1 MSLAQYTALSS
12 DAPVATTASG
22 DTGGISANPSD
33 MNSATS
39 LQNEFISLMVAQIQN
54 QDPLNPLDGTEYV
67 SQLAQ
72 FSQVQSTENM
82 SMLMQ
87 NSMVLLDN
95 MQVLS
100 TAGLVGQTVYVSS
113 NEFEL
118 GEGVQSGKVELEHGS
133 NHMTLVVKDEF
144 GQSTKVPLGAHG
156 AGDVEFSINPE
167 ELGLKPGKYTVAVE
181 VQEGQKSPNVLLA
194 GTVEQVRIPSSGGA
208 ALVNVQ
214 GVGNVPFYQITQFG
228 A

>member
-1 MSLAQYTALSS
+1 MSIAPNNALNFDTPIGSASS
-12 DAPVATTASG
+12 SNGVLGNPKDA
-22 DTGGISANPSD
+22 
-33 MNSATS
+33 NSATS
-39 LQNEFISLMVAQIQN
+39 LENEFISLMVAQIQN

-82 SMLMQ
+82 ASMMK
-87 NSMVLLDN
+87 NNMVLLDN

-118 GEGVQSGKVELEHGS
+118 DEGQQRGKIELQHPS
-133 NHMTLVVKDEF
+133 SQVNLTITDEF
-144 GQSTKVPLGAHG
+144 GQVTPLSLGAHP
-156 AGDVEFSINPE
+156 AGDVDFSINPE
-167 ELGLKPGKYTVAVE
+167 SLGLKPGKYTVSAQI
-181 VQEGQKSPNVLLA
+181 QEGQSAPNLLLA
-194 GTVEQVRIPSSGGA
+194 GEVEQVRIPSSGGSA
-208 ALVNVQ
+208 QVNVQ
-214 GVGNVPFYQITQFG
+214 GVGSVPFYQITQFG

>member
-1 MSLAQYTALSS
+1 MSIASYNALSS
-12 DAPVATTASG
+12 DTPL
-22 DTGGISANPSD
+22 DTSAAQHGISGNPLD
-33 MNSATS
+33 MNSASS
-39 LQNEFISLMVAQIQN
+39 LENEFISLMVAQIQN

-82 SMLMQ
+82 STMMQ

-118 GEGVQSGKVELEHGS
+118 GEQVQNGKLELAHS
-133 NHMTLVVKDEF
+133 SSQVTLVVKDQF
-144 GQSTKVPLGAHG
+144 GQSTKVPLGAHP
-156 AGDVEFSINPE
+156 AGDVDFSIDPE
-167 ELGLKPGKYTVAVE
+167 KLGLKPGNYTVSVE
-181 VQEGQKSPNVLLA
+181 VQEGQSAPNILMA

-208 ALVNVQ
+208 AFVNIE
-214 GVGNVPFYQITQFG
+214 GVGSVPFYQITQFG

>member
-1 MSLAQYTALSS
+1 MSIAQFTALDA
-12 DAPVATTASG
+12 DAPLATQSNA
-22 DTGGISANPSD
+22 GISANPQD
-33 MNSATS
+33 MNSASS

-82 SMLMQ
+82 STLMQ

-100 TAGLVGQTVYVSS
+100 TAGLVGQTVYVNS
-113 NEFEL
+113 NEFEM
-118 GEGVQSGKVELEHGS
+118 GEGVQSGKIELAHPSNQVTLIVE
-133 NHMTLVVKDEF
+133 DEF
-144 GQSTKVPLGAHG
+144 GQKTKVPLGAHA
-156 AGDVEFSINPE
+156 AGDVDFSLDPE
-167 ELGLKPGKYTVAVE
+167 KHGLKPGNYRISVE
-181 VQEGQKSPNVLLA
+181 VQEGQAAPNLLLA
-194 GTVEQVRIPSSGGA
+194 GEVEQVRIPSTGGA
-208 ALVNVQ
+208 ALVNIT
-214 GVGNVPFYQITQFG
+214 GVGSVPFYQISQFG

>member
-1 MSLAQYTALSS
+1 MSIAQFTAL
-12 DAPVATTASG
+12 DTETPVAAQT
-22 DTGGISANPSD
+22 DTGISTNPQD
-33 MNSATS
+33 ANSATS
-39 LQNEFISLMVAQIQN
+39 LQNEFITLMVAQIQN

-100 TAGLVGQTVYVSS
+100 TAGLVGETVYVSS

-118 GEGVQSGKVELEHGS
+118 GEGVQSGKLELEHGS
-133 NHMTLVVKDEF
+133 NQVNLVIKDEF
-144 GQSTKVPLGAHG
+144 GQSTTLPLGAHG
-156 AGDVEFSINPE
+156 AGDVAFSINPE
-167 ELGLKPGKYTVAVE
+167 ALGLKPGKYTVEVE
-181 VQEGQKSPNVLLA
+181 VQDGQESPNVLLA

-214 GVGNVPFYQITQFG
+214 GVGNVPFYQISQFG

>member
-1 MSLAQYTALSS
+1 MSIAQFTALSS
-12 DAPVATTASG
+12 DTPTAVTAQSEVQ
-22 DTGGISANPSD
+22 ANPAD
-33 MNSATS
+33 MNSSDS

-72 FSQVQSTENM
+72 FSQVESTENM
-82 SMLMQ
+82 SKLMQ

-100 TAGLVGQTVYVSS
+100 TAGLVGQTVYVST

-118 GEGVQSGKVELEHGS
+118 SDQVQQGKIELEHPS
-133 NHMTLVVKDEF
+133 NKVTLVIKDEY
-144 GQSTKVPLGAHG
+144 GQTT
-156 AGDVEFSINPE
+156 EI
-167 ELGLKPGKYTVAVE
+167 
-181 VQEGQKSPNVLLA
+181 
-194 GTVEQVRIPSSGGA
+194 A
-208 ALVNVQ
+208 ARS
-214 GVGNVPFYQITQFG
+214 

>member
-1 MSLAQYTALSS
+1 MSIASYNALSS
-12 DAPVATTASG
+12 DTPLDTSATQQ
-22 DTGGISANPSD
+22 GISGNPLD
-33 MNSATS
+33 MNSASS
-39 LQNEFISLMVAQIQN
+39 LENEFISLMVAQIQN

-82 SMLMQ
+82 STMMQ

-118 GEGVQSGKVELEHGS
+118 GEQVQNGKLELAHS
-133 NHMTLVVKDEF
+133 SSQVTLVVKDQF
-144 GQSTKVPLGAHG
+144 GQSTKVPLGAHP
-156 AGDVEFSINPE
+156 AGDVDFSIDPE
-167 ELGLKPGKYTVAVE
+167 KLGLKPGKYTVSVE
-181 VQEGQKSPNVLLA
+181 VQEGQSAPNILMA

-208 ALVNVQ
+208 AFVNIE
-214 GVGNVPFYQITQFG
+214 GVGSVPFYQITQFG